1 MSISNNIGLA
11 VSGCKNGYA
20 VFGTAGNLD
29 RNSLEVKGALRDMRA
44 YIRVAEPG
52 KVFYSM
58 EYLDRHIVYGVYRSS
73 IDSVGSTGAYIA
85 VHLFVPCTVRVD
97 GLASLLDRLL
107 DAYWTDFMHP
117 MFGSPLPGKIEDIS
131 RLSAML
137 ESAQAGFHELS
148 ARYSHRNSDPS
159 ALPLYIGYRAEGDV
173 ERIFSNPF
181 HAAYYRA
188 SRVILVPAAM
198 LDDPKADNVLFN
210 TDVQTILPQH
220 GRAEGLLGSLTV
232 PLNINVRMAALT
244 VDGRDVLSAGED
256 YSLTPDSAI
265 HYELK
270 IPGRRIAK
278 FTGTLQ
284 QALDQK
290 LIRKAGGDYE
300 IMPVLIEV
308 RAAVKGAMRSDCLPV
323 LISDTG
329 KEYRI
334 KNLPG
339 GHAGWLVP
347 SDGFPYALGIYTPQ
361 RSEKVRDNFVNAAT
375 VSSTP
380 YPVDM
385 NELASAGDVNR
396 PPSLQEYTEE
406 KLVEQDRSR
415 LFIIIGAAVAVAAL
429 CFCIWWFWLRDEEE
443 PGQEIVKEETVQYPD
458 STMIVIDKALLP
470 GAEVKWESVMLD
482 SITQGGVS
490 LPYKEGQP
498 LTIVLRNKSWREGN
512 RSIGDTLPVYFLDAA
527 GKSVFT
533 LKITPEMVDSM
544 SDLKLYPK
552 NTSGK
557 FFVSKKSEQTDKQE
571 LMDEVMGNL
580 PPKNVAA
587 VETEDIAIGAIED
600 ENPEEKTL
608 TPEEK
613 IEKIRRAKLRAEVEE
628 VIKALQN
635 DPSKD
640 NITRASELMKQVENG
655 QKPRLKTALDKAV
668 RQARAN
674 AAKGNVPKTGNNR

>member
-20 VFGTAGNLD
+20 LFGTAGDID
-29 RNSLEVKGALRDMRA
+29 RNSLEVKSALRDMRA

-58 EYLDRHIVYGVYRSS
+58 EYQDRHIVYGVYRSS

-85 VHLFVPCTVRVD
+85 VHLFVPYTVRVE

-107 DAYWTDFMHP
+107 DAYWADFIHP

-137 ESAQAGFHELS
+137 EAAQTGFHEVS
-148 ARYSHRNSDPS
+148 ARYTHRNSDPS
-159 ALPLYIGYRAEGDV
+159 ALPLYIGYRTPTDV
-173 ERIFSNPF
+173 ERILSNPF

-188 SRVILVPAAM
+188 SRVILVPAVM
-198 LDDPKADNVLFN
+198 LDDPKGNNVLFN
-210 TDVQTILPQH
+210 TDVQTVLPQH
-220 GRAEGLLGSLTV
+220 GRAEGLLGALTV
-232 PLNINVRMAALT
+232 PLNINVRMVALT

-256 YSLTPDSAI
+256 YSLTPESTI

-278 FTGTLQ
+278 FTGTVQ
-284 QALDQK
+284 QALDEK
-290 LIRKAGGDYE
+290 RIRKVGSDYE
-300 IMPVLIEV
+300 VIPVLVEV
-308 RAAVKGAMRSDCLPV
+308 RAAVKGAMRADCLPI
-323 LISDTG
+323 LISDSG

-347 SDGFPYALGIYTPQ
+347 SDGFPYSLGLYTPQ
-361 RSEKVRDNFVNAAT
+361 RSEKVKDNFVNVAT
-375 VSSTP
+375 LSSTP

-385 NELASAGDVNR
+385 SELTATAEVNR

-415 LFIIIGAAVAVAAL
+415 LYIIIGAAVALIAL
-429 CFCIWWFWLRDEEE
+429 CFCVWWFWLRDEDK
-443 PGQEIVKEETVQYPD
+443 PGQEITKEETVQYPD

-482 SITQGGVS
+482 SITQGGLS

-533 LKITPEMVDSM
+533 LKITPEMIDSL

-552 NTSGK
+552 NTLDRFHVRKKGEPSG
-557 FFVSKKSEQTDKQE
+557 EQE

-587 VETEDIAIGAIED
+587 VEAEEIAISSIEE
-600 ENPEEKTL
+600 ENPEEQAL

-640 NITRASELMKQVENG
+640 NINRASELMKQVENG
-655 QKPRLKTALDKAV
+655 QKPRLKTALDHAV
-668 RQARAN
+668 SQARAN
-674 AAKGNVPKTGNNR
+674 AAKGNAPKSGKK